1 MMVLVFTVSIL
12 LAIQVGDAQAARCPP
27 SGCPADATDDI
38 ELIQKHVK
46 VDAPVEIVSRV
57 EVEQD
62 LRGLSLS
69 LSSSSSHGAWWG
81 APMRSSESLLQVPA
95 ALQKSAVAKL
105 LHAAVREQVGVH
117 SGSFTSYT
125 LCYLGSLG
133 LCSSAIAFIYWPHGL
148 AVILKILAFLLLG
161 STVTISVKL
170 VYEDEFRFNFP
181 KLLTTFHLIV
191 SSAVGFLILFYRKHG
206 QGREIAIPTFSEFA
220 CKLLPLCLGFT
231 YSLGCGNMALLYCSV
246 GFAAILGASTPFF
259 SIALMT
265 ILGMPFNWLLL
276 FPVSGI
282 VFGCM
287 ATVMGTVEFSRY
299 GLVLVLL
306 SNAGR
311 AIKAVMQQKIMT
323 GEVKE
328 KYDPVTLLA
337 WQCLICSPLMLSWSA
352 LSEGAPAFTAL
363 MQQTQPGVFFAVVAL
378 SCAIAAALNAIH
390 IFVIRDLGAI
400 GVQATAQL
408 KQGLVTLG
416 GVLLLGDRFS
426 LLSVVGGSLVLMSAF
441 WYSRMEAKAKSD
453 KPPNAKGSS
462 GPA

>member
-1 MMVLVFTVSIL
+1 
-12 LAIQVGDAQAARCPP
+12 
-27 SGCPADATDDI
+27 
-38 ELIQKHVK
+38 
-46 VDAPVEIVSRV
+46 
-57 EVEQD
+57 
-62 LRGLSLS
+62 
-69 LSSSSSHGAWWG
+69 
-81 APMRSSESLLQVPA
+81 
-95 ALQKSAVAKL
+95 
-105 LHAAVREQVGVH
+105 
-117 SGSFTSYT
+117 
-125 LCYLGSLG
+125 
-133 LCSSAIAFIYWPHGL
+133 
-148 AVILKILAFLLLG
+148 
-161 STVTISVKL
+161 
-170 VYEDEFRFNFP
+170 
-181 KLLTTFHLIV
+181 
-191 SSAVGFLILFYRKHG
+191 LFYRKHG
-206 QGREIAIPTFSEFA
+206 QGREIAIPTVSEFV

-287 ATVMGTVEFSRY
+287 ATVMGTVEFSKH
-299 GLVLVLL
+299 GLALVLL

-352 LSEGAPAFTAL
+352 LSEGAPAFTSL

-378 SCAIAAALNAIH
+378 SCAIAAALNAVH

-400 GVQATAQL
+400 GLQATAQL

>member
-1 MMVLVFTVSIL
+1 MKSLIFFSVCSFLVPWTFVQSETCNDLHCHSHQVDLLDEGVDGSVSYLQRQVKDVRRSVRPTHKFQLSPVVNL
-12 LAIQVGDAQAARCPP
+12 LGE
-27 SGCPADATDDI
+27 DI
-38 ELIQKHVK
+38 IDYSK
-46 VDAPVEIVSRV
+46 A
-57 EVEQD
+57 
-62 LRGLSLS
+62 GLQ
-69 LSSSSSHGAWWG
+69 G
-81 APMRSSESLLQVPA
+81 V
-95 ALQKSAVAKL
+95 ALKL
-105 LHAAVREQVGVH
+105 FYYIA
-117 SGSFTSYT
+117 
-125 LCYLGSLG
+125 SLG
-133 LCSSAIAFIYWPHGL
+133 TCSAIIAFIYWPHGPT
-148 AVILKILAFLLLG
+148 VILKIVAYLLLG

-170 VYEDEFRFNFP
+170 VFQDDFRFNFP

-191 SSAVGFLILFYRKHG
+191 SSIVGFLILFYRKYE
-206 QGREIAIPTFSEFA
+206 QSKAIEIPTVSEFVW
-220 CKLLPLCLGFT
+220 KLLPLCLGFT
-231 YSLGCGNMALLYCSV
+231 YSLGTGNMSLLYCSV
-246 GFAAILGASTPFF
+246 GFAAIIGASTPFF

-287 ATVMGTVEFSRY
+287 ATVMGTVEFSKH
-299 GLVLVLL
+299 GLALVLL

-352 LSEGAPAFTAL
+352 LSEGAPAFTSL

-378 SCAIAAALNAIH
+378 SCAIAAALNAVH

-400 GVQATAQL
+400 GLQATAQL

>member
-1 MMVLVFTVSIL
+1 MKSLIFFSVCSFLVPWTFVQSETCNDLHCHSHQVDLLDEGVDGSVSYLQRQVKDVRRSVRPTHKFQLSPVVNL
-12 LAIQVGDAQAARCPP
+12 LGE
-27 SGCPADATDDI
+27 DI
-38 ELIQKHVK
+38 IDYSK
-46 VDAPVEIVSRV
+46 A
-57 EVEQD
+57 
-62 LRGLSLS
+62 GLQ
-69 LSSSSSHGAWWG
+69 G
-81 APMRSSESLLQVPA
+81 V
-95 ALQKSAVAKL
+95 ALKL
-105 LHAAVREQVGVH
+105 FYYIA
-117 SGSFTSYT
+117 
-125 LCYLGSLG
+125 SLG
-133 LCSSAIAFIYWPHGL
+133 TCSAIIAFIYWPHGPT
-148 AVILKILAFLLLG
+148 VILKIVAYLLLG

-170 VYEDEFRFNFP
+170 VFQDDFRFNFP

-191 SSAVGFLILFYRKHG
+191 SSIVGFLILFYRKYE
-206 QGREIAIPTFSEFA
+206 QSKAIEIPTVSEFVW
-220 CKLLPLCLGFT
+220 KLLPLCLGFT
-231 YSLGCGNMALLYCSV
+231 YSLGTGNMSLLYCSV
-246 GFAAILGASTPFF
+246 GFAAIIGASTPFF
-259 SIALMT
+259 SIALMSL
-265 ILGMPFNWLLL
+265 LGMPFNWSLLL
-276 FPVSGI
+276 PVSGI

>member
-1 MMVLVFTVSIL
+1 MKSLIFFSVCSFLVPWTFVQSETCNDLHCHSHQVDLLDEGVDGSVSYLQRQVKDVRRSVRPTHKFQLSPVVNL
-12 LAIQVGDAQAARCPP
+12 LGE
-27 SGCPADATDDI
+27 DI
-38 ELIQKHVK
+38 IDYSK
-46 VDAPVEIVSRV
+46 A
-57 EVEQD
+57 
-62 LRGLSLS
+62 GLQ
-69 LSSSSSHGAWWG
+69 G
-81 APMRSSESLLQVPA
+81 V
-95 ALQKSAVAKL
+95 ALKL
-105 LHAAVREQVGVH
+105 FYYIA
-117 SGSFTSYT
+117 
-125 LCYLGSLG
+125 SLG
-133 LCSSAIAFIYWPHGL
+133 TCSAIIAFIYWPHGPT
-148 AVILKILAFLLLG
+148 VILKIVAYLLLG

-170 VYEDEFRFNFP
+170 VFQDDFRFNFP

-206 QGREIAIPTFSEFA
+206 QGREIAIPTVSEFV

-287 ATVMGTVEFSRY
+287 ATVMGTLQFSRY

-378 SCAIAAALNAIH
+378 SCAIAAALNAVH
-390 IFVIRDLGAI
+390 IFVVRDLGAI

>member
-1 MMVLVFTVSIL
+1 MKSLIFFSVCSFLVPWTFVQSETCNDLHCHSHQVDLLDEGVDGSVSYLQRQVKDVRRSVRPTHKFQLSPVVNL
-12 LAIQVGDAQAARCPP
+12 LGE
-27 SGCPADATDDI
+27 DI
-38 ELIQKHVK
+38 IDYSK
-46 VDAPVEIVSRV
+46 A
-57 EVEQD
+57 
-62 LRGLSLS
+62 GLQ
-69 LSSSSSHGAWWG
+69 G
-81 APMRSSESLLQVPA
+81 V
-95 ALQKSAVAKL
+95 ALKL
-105 LHAAVREQVGVH
+105 FYYIA
-117 SGSFTSYT
+117 
-125 LCYLGSLG
+125 SLG
-133 LCSSAIAFIYWPHGL
+133 TCSAIIAFIYWPHGPT
-148 AVILKILAFLLLG
+148 VILKIVAYLLLG

-170 VYEDEFRFNFP
+170 VFQDDFRFNFP